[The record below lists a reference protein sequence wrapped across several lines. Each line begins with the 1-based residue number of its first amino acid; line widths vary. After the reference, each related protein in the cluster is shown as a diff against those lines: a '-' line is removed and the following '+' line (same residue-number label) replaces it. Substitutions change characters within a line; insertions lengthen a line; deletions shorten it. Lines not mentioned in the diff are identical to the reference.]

1 MSDEIEQGSLP
12 AENSAPEPQMAA
24 EPVAESMPESQ
35 PVASSPWDAFKQL
48 PEFQGSDDRAI
59 AARLYQTMQR
69 EQAATRA
76 LQQYQ
81 SIMPVTQEYLSHR
94 PEFQK
99 WRESQRA
106 QQAPPPQE
114 KAKWWNPPEIKDSYK
129 RYLVKDEHG
138 RDTIS
143 PDAPLDA
150 RQALLDWQSYRAEFA
165 QKFLSNPEEALGPMV
180 AEMAQK
186 QAQEIIQQQLET
198 RDKEAFV
205 SDWEKQ
211 NSDWLYDQ
219 QTGSVSPAGLLFHKY
234 VEEARA
240 KGIDGP
246 EPRAEYAT
254 AMTEL
259 ELWRQ
264 RYGGSINQPQPTQ
277 QAMPQEA
284 PQAAPP
290 VVQQEV
296 APPAQPQSLANQNME
311 YLRREA
317 SRNPSRSAGS
327 ANNDPRQPKPKQ
339 TFEQMLTEA
348 AASKGLL

>member
-1 MSDEIEQGSLP
+1 MSDEIEQGSVP
-12 AENSAPEPQMAA
+12 AENSAPEPQVAA
-24 EPVAESMPESQ
+24 EPVAESVPDSQ

-114 KAKWWNPPEIKDSYK
+114 TKKWWNPPEVKDSYR
-129 RYLVKDEHG
+129 RYLVKDENG

-150 RQALLDWQSYRAEFA
+150 RQALLDWQNYRADFA

-186 QAQEIIQQQLET
+186 QAQEMIQQQLET

-205 SDWEKQ
+205 SNWEAENK
-211 NSDWLYDQ
+211 DWLYDQ
-219 QTGSVSPAGLLFHKY
+219 QTGSVSPAGLMFHKY

-240 KGIDGP
+240 KGINGP

-264 RYGGSINQPQPTQ
+264 RYGGSFEQPQ
-277 QAMPQEA
+277 AAAA
-284 PQAAPP
+284 PQADYPEPAPA
-290 VVQQEV
+290 VQ
-296 APPAQPQSLANQNME
+296 PPPQPEPQNLAKQNME

-317 SRNPSRSAGS
+317 SRNPSRSAGA
-327 ANNDPRQPKPKQ
+327 ANNDPRQSKPKR
-339 TFEQMLTEA
+339 TFEQMLMEE